1 MTQLI
6 IDGQNID
13 LYDSDPINLKYQ
25 FTDVNNI
32 QSSTGSFSQTFRIP
46 ATANNYLVFGD
57 MASPNDVVFNPKVK
71 VSAIISVDTL
81 PVMRGHV
88 QFKKAYIIDGQHDE
102 YEIVFF
108 GEAVNLSRTIGEKKL
123 RDIDLSALDHVVSSA
138 NLAFSWVGA
147 LFSGNIRYGLIDKG
161 NVWANEGNGNAITIN
176 NPLYAGNFTPFVR
189 LRYLLN
195 EIFDQNGFT
204 MVSTFFN
211 AEADYYVPYHNGKNF
226 VIPAGTLE
234 ETQFTAGLS
243 ADNVFTAIFNEAFFQ
258 TLTNWN
264 DTTSPFFDPQGLFNS
279 VTGYITVPFTSIYSW
294 SINLTITA
302 TTIQPSALI
311 SIQPRIR
318 RISDGV
324 YVWISSSQTIPVGTT
339 FLTFNGSTI
348 LNQTQQ
354 YELVIGYQGQN
365 TGITITTLTFE
376 SAFSTSPSG
385 GGSWIN
391 LLPTSAP
398 LYGQNCVV
406 SNNAPDIKQ
415 MDFLRSLQA
424 MFNLVFVPDPNDPT
438 VITVEPFN
446 DYMAAGAIKD
456 FTEDLDT
463 STDIVLYPTTDLQ
476 SKSYQWTYAA
486 DGDILNQAYVK
497 TADRVYGRYLIEE
510 ADNDFA
516 VGEKK
521 IECKFGAYPVNA
533 ITGTTILIHKSYTDS
548 GAIVS
553 KPLCKVVI
561 WGGLQS
567 GTYAYFNEVLLTET
581 IAQTYPYFGHYNAPV
596 PVFSGEDLNFGA
608 EQPLHPITS
617 NPFNN
622 LYNTYWR
629 AYVDQLYSASA
640 RIMEANFYLSGVDL
654 AAFRFNDQIFVKD
667 SYWRVL
673 SIDYSPNSNGTSK
686 VQLIKVLDPLP
697 ACAIIPVSANL
708 DGSINF
714 EQPDGS
720 PAPATQFCCEAFGY
734 VWSDGGCFNSITG
747 GGIQPNTP
755 ALPTS
760 NLSSVNSNGSG
771 LSVLVGQEIQASF
784 YNALA
789 VGRSITIGGDRHIAL
804 GDSIT
809 TGEQADIV
817 AMGAG
822 VNAFMQGQHFGGGWD
837 YDAFYSIQGYA
848 QHGQFMMI
856 YNGDFDL
863 GDTVELFV
871 NGILNERIVLP
882 ADASLTVK
890 MTFAIQYEDLTP
902 PPAIISEVL
911 EFNDLWTKYPLAG
924 TYSVG
929 AFAPD
934 FQLGAFGGVINC
946 TVDTATNTAQHR
958 VFLTNTN
965 VVNTQPTRII
975 CVVRYTMATL

>member
-46 ATANNYLVFGD
+46 ATANNYAVFGD

-123 RDIDLSALDHVVSSA
+123 RDIDLSALDHVVSWL
-138 NLAFSWVGA
+138 NVGA
-147 LFSGNIRYGLIDKG
+147 SLFGLLFSGNIRYGLIDKG
-161 NVWANEGNGNAITIN
+161 SVWANQGNGNAITN
-176 NPLYAGNFTPFVR
+176 DNPLYTGNFTPFVR

-204 MVSTFFN
+204 MVSAFFN
-211 AEADYYVPYHNGKNF
+211 AEADYYVPYHNGKNYI
-226 VIPAGTLE
+226 VPEGTLE
-234 ETQFTAGLS
+234 ELQFTAGIS
-243 ADNVFTAIFNEAFFQ
+243 ADNVFTGGGVYA
-258 TLTNWN
+258 LTNWN
-264 DTTSPFFDPQGLFNS
+264 DSTSPFYDVAGVFNPANGRF
-279 VTGYITVPFTSIYSW
+279 TAPFGGNYAFAVGA
-294 SINLTITA
+294 TIT
-302 TTIQPSALI
+302 SAAAGVTWVNVRL
-311 SIQPRIR
+311 R
-318 RISDGV
+318 RVSDGV
-324 YVWISSSQTIPVGTT
+324 TIWQSTPQILGFGTQFIAVNT
-339 FLTFNGSTI
+339 SVELTPQDYDITLLFTGSPTD
-348 LNQTQQ
+348 QWTV
-354 YELVIGYQGQN
+354 EA
-365 TGITITTLTFE
+365 
-376 SAFSTSPSG
+376 AFSTSPQG
-385 GGSWIN
+385 GGTFWT
-391 LLPTSAP
+391 LAPTAAP
-398 LYGQNCVV
+398 LYGQNCIV
-406 SNNAPDIKQ
+406 SNNAPDMKQ
-415 MDFLRSLQA
+415 MDFLRSLQT

-438 VITVEPFN
+438 IINVEPFN
-446 DYMAAGAIKD
+446 DYVAGGTVKD
-456 FTEDLDT
+456 WTEELDT
-463 STDIVLYPTTDLQ
+463 SSDIVIYPTTDLQ
-476 SKSYQWTYAA
+476 SKNYQWTYAA

-497 TADRVYGRYLIEE
+497 TAGRVYGRYLIEE

-516 VGEKK
+516 VGDKK

-533 ITGTTILIHKSYTDS
+533 ITGTNILIHKSYTDS

-561 WGGLQS
+561 WGGTYPTTPLPRYDES
-567 GTYAYFNEVLLTET
+567 GNT
-581 IAQTYPYFGHYNAPV
+581 IVTLSGMPYFGHYNAPV
-596 PVFSGEDLNFGA
+596 PSFSGEDLNFGA
-608 EQPLHPITS
+608 EQPLHPINS

-640 RIMEANFYLSGVDL
+640 RIMEANFYLSAVDL
-654 AAFRFNDQIFVKD
+654 SSFRFNDQIFIKD

-673 SIDYSPNSNGTSK
+673 SIDYSPNSNDTSK
-686 VQLIKVLDPLP
+686 VKLIKVLSPIS
-697 ACAIIPVSANL
+697 ACSIIPVSANL

-720 PAPATQFCCEAFGY
+720 PAPANQFCCEAFGY
-734 VWSDGGCFNSITG
+734 VWSDGACFNSIIG
-747 GGIQPNTP
+747 AGVQPNTP

-771 LSVLVGQEIQASF
+771 LSLLVGQEIQASF

-809 TGEQADIV
+809 TGAQADIA
-817 AMGAG
+817 AMGVG
-822 VNAFMQGQHFGGGWD
+822 VNAFMQGQHFGGGWN

-882 ADASLTVK
+882 VDTSLTVH
-890 MTFAIQYEDLTP
+890 MIFGIAYEDLL
-902 PPAIISEVL
+902 PPAEIINEVL

-924 TYSVG
+924 SYSVG

-934 FQLGAFGGVINC
+934 FQRGAFGGVMTC
-946 TVDTATNTAQHR
+946 TIDTTTDTAQHR
-958 VFLTNTN
+958 VLLTNTN
-965 VVNTQPTRII
+965 RANTEPTRII